1 MAQSTTSA
9 SGVSTRR
16 AGSVRE
22 ANETRPASRTTEFMI
37 WAAVVVSLIVAMV
50 TVEHFGPNHG
60 WLYVSIVTAAYIVS
74 RGLAKS
80 GVHHRGSDLR
90 TDQDVR

>member
-1 MAQSTTSA
+1 
-9 SGVSTRR
+9 VSETKP
-16 AGSVRE
+16 AG
-22 ANETRPASRTTEFMI
+22 RTTEFMI

-80 GVHHRGSDLR
+80 GVLNRGADLR